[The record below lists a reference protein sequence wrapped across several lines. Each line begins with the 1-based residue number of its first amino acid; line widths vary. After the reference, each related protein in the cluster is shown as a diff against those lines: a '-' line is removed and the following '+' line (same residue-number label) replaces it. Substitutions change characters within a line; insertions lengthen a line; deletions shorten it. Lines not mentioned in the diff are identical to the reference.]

1 LFSRIFALFKDSFN
15 PFKREKTA
23 LFISS
28 ITIAICLVVLSVV
41 SFFSFYAIKKIT
53 LINNQKIAVIF
64 NRDVEKKCFDACN
77 EELLFNNKVCPECS
91 YFEPKYLEVY
101 DNDLEFDKNGK
112 LRCKQCCDQLGLTD
126 GSRIISFKCDQAC
139 SPNENSN
146 YPKYYGSKVDNS
158 CKKCLDL
165 ICDELNNEIIN
176 ISGIEERVK
185 SIYKEEVL
193 RIWEQDLMG
202 QSYFNAPYRGPM
214 VDLPMGGEF
223 IVSDEINSI
232 DKLDEMLEIIK
243 SKSFVDYVD
252 TDLDKF
258 IYFRSLVPV
267 IITVLFIV
275 VLISFFIPFFIVS
288 NTIRLVIHS
297 KQKFISTLRILGEK
311 DFYIKLPFIFQGV
324 WQGVIGGILASIFLI
339 ILNLSG
345 FNIGV
350 FYFIN
355 LIIQSSVEID
365 LDFLYYPLLIVLL
378 LGVLLGV
385 SGALKAISKYLK

>member
-1 LFSRIFALFKDSFN
+1 
-15 PFKREKTA
+15 
-23 LFISS
+23 
-28 ITIAICLVVLSVV
+28 
-41 SFFSFYAIKKIT
+41 
-53 LINNQKIAVIF
+53 
-64 NRDVEKKCFDACN
+64 
-77 EELLFNNKVCPECS
+77 
-91 YFEPKYLEVY
+91 
-101 DNDLEFDKNGK
+101 
-112 LRCKQCCDQLGLTD
+112 
-126 GSRIISFKCDQAC
+126 
-139 SPNENSN
+139 
-146 YPKYYGSKVDNS
+146 
-158 CKKCLDL
+158 
-165 ICDELNNEIIN
+165 
-176 ISGIEERVK
+176 
-185 SIYKEEVL
+185 
-193 RIWEQDLMG
+193 MG